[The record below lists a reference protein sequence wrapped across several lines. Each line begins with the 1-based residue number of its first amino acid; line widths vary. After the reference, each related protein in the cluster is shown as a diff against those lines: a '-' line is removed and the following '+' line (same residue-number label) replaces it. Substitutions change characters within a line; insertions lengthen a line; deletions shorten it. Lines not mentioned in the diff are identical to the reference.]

1 MTSTA
6 VDIEFV
12 DNPAIRERMSSY
24 VCVTVNTDKV
34 LQSWRAS
41 LYSFEWVRPDGQ
53 IKSLAELPEK
63 EQAKRQDVM
72 NKLQAGAPLE
82 KPVLGIGLL
91 ENIEIGI
98 GRHVFLTA
106 AAHGIKHIPV
116 HIPASHQEDFTPF
129 LSKPGHSESGN
140 ALFYILI
147 AVALLAALSYAV
159 TFGSRAT
166 VNNLDRDR
174 INLLSSEI
182 LEYANIIAN
191 GVSQL
196 RLRGYRPDNISFE
209 SPQTAAN
216 DYIGINCTTNDHEC
230 KVFHPSGGGLV
241 WKFVPEQALESAHDG
256 STDYGWWSIS
266 GYYDIDEIGTNCA
279 DETCKDLVAY
289 ANYLRRDVC
298 IALNDLL
305 NVTNPGGEPPK
316 ASGGLDPMNEHFHGT
331 FSSLSGT
338 VEGDSPADKQA
349 LAGRNAACVA
359 HITPSDPT
367 YMLYQVLIPR

>member
-147 AVALLAALSYAV
+147 AVALLAALS
-159 TFGSRAT
+159 
-166 VNNLDRDR
+166 
-174 INLLSSEI
+174 
-182 LEYANIIAN
+182 
-191 GVSQL
+191 
-196 RLRGYRPDNISFE
+196 
-209 SPQTAAN
+209 
-216 DYIGINCTTNDHEC
+216 
-230 KVFHPSGGGLV
+230 
-241 WKFVPEQALESAHDG
+241 
-256 STDYGWWSIS
+256 
-266 GYYDIDEIGTNCA
+266 
-279 DETCKDLVAY
+279 
-289 ANYLRRDVC
+289 
-298 IALNDLL
+298 
-305 NVTNPGGEPPK
+305 
-316 ASGGLDPMNEHFHGT
+316 
-331 FSSLSGT
+331 
-338 VEGDSPADKQA
+338 
-349 LAGRNAACVA
+349 
-359 HITPSDPT
+359 
-367 YMLYQVLIPR
+367 ML